1 MRPTE
6 VVNIPNNKS
15 FLYIFILTT
24 KINPITSRF
33 FLFPKNAEIQK
44 ILKLLKNDHVVLNET
59 D

>member
-6 VVNIPNNKS
+6 VVNIPDIKS

-24 KINPITSRF
+24 KINSIMRSF
-33 FLFPKNAEIQK
+33 FKLQK
-44 ILKLLKNDHVVLNET
+44 MLKFKKFSNFFKNDLVVLNET

>member
-33 FLFPKNAEIQK
+33 FLFPKNVEIQK
-44 ILKLLKNDHVVLNET
+44 ILKLL
-59 D
+59 

>member
-6 VVNIPNNKS
+6 VVKIPNKKT
-15 FLYIFILTT
+15 FLYIFILNT

-33 FLFPKNAEIQK
+33 FLFSKNVEIQK
-44 ILKLLKNDHVVLNET
+44 IFKLLKNDLVVSNET